1 MGDGPWSGG
10 DEGWRVMRRRHTAWW
25 RRARVRRGQ
34 HAARARV
41 AVVGALL
48 LCTTAALP
56 GGTALAA
63 GTPSPYAF
71 APDAQFVPGAPGSA
85 DAAPLTP
92 GTTYRSSLPSDGR
105 IYYSLELDDASDA
118 YVSATAVPAAGST
131 IRSGD
136 GIKIAVENYDGRV
149 CSSDSETFGI
159 VRTAR
164 PIATWA
170 GREIS
175 AKNSSCETS
184 GTYYVVIERVST
196 TTSVPDTWDL
206 ELFAVSESAL
216 QQTGATEAPDDWN
229 SAPPAPLTGDAT
241 RREGGSGF
249 ASAASIGN
257 GVWNS
262 DIEPGR
268 TFFYKVPLDWGRR
281 LSATAELG
289 SSNSGE
295 GSTGSGA
302 LNLSLYNPARGF
314 VDEASVTYDGRQ
326 KSAELDPLPPVVYE
340 NRYARPDHLNGMR
353 FAGSYYL
360 VVNLAA
366 EVAEKYGEGPFRL
379 TLRVGVE
386 GASQAGPGYAGE
398 SEPEGLFQIGQA
410 GTGGDQQA
418 AAAGAAG
425 SGGGSAMTVLAV
437 SGIGTGT
444 VVLVV
449 LGVWTVVARR
459 RAAAV

>member
-1 MGDGPWSGG
+1 M
-10 DEGWRVMRRRHTAWW
+10 V
-25 RRARVRRGQ
+25 
-34 HAARARV
+34 
-41 AVVGALL
+41 

-56 GGTALAA
+56 GGPALAA

-71 APDAQFVPGAPGSA
+71 APEARFVPGATGTA

-92 GTTYRSSLPSDGR
+92 GRTYRSSLPSDGGV
-105 IYYSLELDDASDA
+105 YYSLELDAASDA

-136 GIKIAVENYDGRV
+136 GIKIAVEDSNGRV

-175 AKNSSCETS
+175 AKHSGCETR
-184 GTYYVVIERVST
+184 GTYYVVLERVST

-206 ELFAVSESAL
+206 ELFAVSEPSL
-216 QQTGATEAPDDWN
+216 EQTGATEAPKDWN
-229 SAPPAPLTGDAT
+229 SAPPAPLTGDAA

-257 GVWNS
+257 GVWSS

-268 TFFYKVPLDWGRR
+268 TFFYKVPVDWGRQ
-281 LSATAELG
+281 LHAIAELG

-295 GSTGSGA
+295 GSAGGA
-302 LNLSLYNPARGF
+302 LNLSLYNPVRGF

-326 KSAELDPLPPVVYE
+326 KSAELDPLPPVMYE
-340 NRYARPDHLNGMR
+340 NRYARPEALNGMR

-366 EVAEKYGEGPFRL
+366 EVAEKYGEGPFPL
-379 TLRVGVE
+379 TLRVRVE
-386 GASQAGPGYAGE
+386 GASEAGPGYAGE
-398 SEPEGLFQIGQA
+398 SEPEGLFQIGRA
-410 GTGGDQQA
+410 GIGGDQGT
-418 AAAGAAG
+418 AAAGGAG
-425 SGGGSAMTVLAV
+425 SHGDAAMTVLAV

-459 RAAAV
+459 RAAAL